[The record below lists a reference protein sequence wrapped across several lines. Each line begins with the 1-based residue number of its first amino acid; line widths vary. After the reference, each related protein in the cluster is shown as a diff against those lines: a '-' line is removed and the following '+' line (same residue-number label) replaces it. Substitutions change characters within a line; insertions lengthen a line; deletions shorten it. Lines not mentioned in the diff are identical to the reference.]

1 MESPQS
7 NNSTNKSLKIVILM
21 LAMIMLGGLFY
32 IYKMSDRSKK
42 VIVTLRSEKAA
53 TLKELRES
61 QAKMEEVVLDNSDL
75 SSQLVAEKAKIAE
88 LILKIENSKPGDN
101 ASDLKFAKE
110 AQAMQKSIS
119 NLTNQINASKR
130 KLDSVNNVLTITKS
144 ANNDLSTKNKDLQ
157 TNNKDLSTK
166 ITEAEQLNYL
176 DLKAGAYKEK
186 GSGKY
191 TETDNSGKASL
202 IKISFSIAQNKL
214 SQSKN
219 KKYFIQVI
227 DSKNNVIGNKQSI
240 NFDDQTLVYSTI
252 NIVKYENRAI
262 KVENE
267 IEVDKLEKGTYT
279 VNVFDFSNMILTTTF
294 DLK

>member
-1 MESPQS
+1 MEIEKKD
-7 NNSTNKSLKIVILM
+7 NSTNKSLKIVILVM
-21 LAMIMLGGLFY
+21 SILMIGGLFY

-42 VIVTLRSEKAA
+42 VIVSLRSEKAT

-61 QAKMEEVVLDNSDL
+61 QVKLEEVVLDNSEL
-75 SSQLVAEKAKIAE
+75 STQLVAEKAKIAE
-88 LILKIENSKPGDN
+88 LIVKIEKAKPGDN
-101 ASDLKFAKE
+101 SDLKYAKE
-110 AQAMQKSIS
+110 AQDLMKR
-119 NLTNQINASKR
+119 LTLITKELKASQR
-130 KLDSVNNVLTITKS
+130 KVDSVSSALMITKT

-176 DLKAGAYKEK
+176 DLKANAFREK
-186 GSGKY
+186 GSGKF
-191 TETDNSGKASL
+191 TETDNSSKASL
-202 IKISFSIAQNKL
+202 IKVSFSIAQNKL
-214 SQSKN
+214 SQAKN

-227 DSKNNVIGNKQSI
+227 DSKNNVLGNKQTI
-240 NFDDQTLVYSTI
+240 NFDDQSLLYSAI

-267 IEVDKLEKGTYT
+267 IEVNKLEKGTYT
-279 VNVFDFSNMILTTTF
+279 VNIFDFSNMILTTSF

>member
-1 MESPQS
+1 MENPQS

-21 LAMIMLGGLFY
+21 LAMLMLGGLFY

-42 VIVTLRSEKAA
+42 VIVTLRSEKAS

-101 ASDLKFAKE
+101 ASYLKFAKE
-110 AQAMQKSIS
+110 AQELQKNIS
-119 NLTNQINASKR
+119 NLSLKLKISQR
-130 KLDSVNNVLTITKS
+130 KLDSVNTVLTVTKS

>member
-1 MESPQS
+1 MENLQLN
-7 NNSTNKSLKIVILM
+7 NNSSNKSLKIVILVM
-21 LAMIMLGGLFY
+21 SLLMIGGLFY
-32 IYKMSDRSKK
+32 IYKLSDRSKK

-61 QAKMEEVVLDNSDL
+61 QVKLEEVVLDNSEL
-75 SSQLVAEKAKIAE
+75 SSQLVTEKAKIAE
-88 LILKIENSKPGDN
+88 LIVKIEKAKPGDN
-101 ASDLKFAKE
+101 SDLKFAKE
-110 AQAMQKSIS
+110 AQDLMKRLSLITKE
-119 NLTNQINASKR
+119 LKASRR
-130 KLDSVNNVLTITKS
+130 KVDSVSNALSVTKT

-157 TNNKDLSTK
+157 INNKDLSIK

-176 DLKAGAYKEK
+176 DLKASAFRSK

-191 TETDNSGKASL
+191 SETDNSSKASL

-214 SQSKN
+214 SQAKN

-227 DSKNNVIGNKQSI
+227 DSKNNVLGNKQTI
-240 NFDDQTLVYSTI
+240 NFDDQSLVYSAI
-252 NIVKYENRAI
+252 NIVKYENKAI

-267 IEVDKLEKGTYT
+267 IEVENLDKGTYT
-279 VNVFDFSNMILTTTF
+279 INVFDFSNMILTTSF